1 MMLERRMR
9 LRRHQNNANQDQDT
23 LYEVFWR

>member
-1 MMLERRMR
+1 MILERRMR

-23 LYEVFWR
+23 LYEVSWG